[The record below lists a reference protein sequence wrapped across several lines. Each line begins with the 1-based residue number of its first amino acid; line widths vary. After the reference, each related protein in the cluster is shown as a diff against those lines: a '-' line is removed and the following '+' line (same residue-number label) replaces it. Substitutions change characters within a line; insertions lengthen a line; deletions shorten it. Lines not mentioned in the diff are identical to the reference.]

1 MNLGQNTGKIT
12 LYACDGI
19 AVQCTTG
26 HVDSNYCFN
35 QALTVFR
42 HMLCQELE
50 YYGPGTFQQQ
60 LDKAYKDFN
69 RFSRSNKM
77 DQSQPPFKESKVPW
91 Y

>member
-1 MNLGQNTGKIT
+1 
-12 LYACDGI
+12 
-19 AVQCTTG
+19 
-26 HVDSNYCFN
+26 
-35 QALTVFR
+35 
-42 HMLCQELE
+42 MLCQELE

-91 Y
+91 YWLSYQVQLDMFSSRGWQKR